1 MRILFIGDLVGKP
14 GRRALETHLDRI
26 VDKHRIDYSIINVE
40 NAADGLGITPEI
52 AEHLFSLGMN
62 CMTSGNHIWDKRE
75 IRDYINEEPRLL
87 RPINYPSDLPGRG
100 VHVGESPAGHRVA
113 VVNVMGRV
121 FMPAVDDPFRMA
133 RAAVEDA
140 RRQARIVIVDV
151 HAEATSEK
159 IAMGWHLDG
168 IASGVVGTH
177 THVQTADER
186 VLPGGTAY
194 ITDVGMTGPYDSVIG
209 MEKEVV
215 LARFLNHSRGRMTP
229 ARGDARLC
237 AVIMEIDPD
246 TGRAGSIERIM
257 MREEK

>member
-14 GRRALETHLDRI
+14 GRRVLEAHLDRI

-40 NAADGLGITPEI
+40 NAADGLGVTPEI

-62 CMTSGNHIWDKRE
+62 CLTSGNHIWDKVE
-75 IRDYINEEPRLL
+75 IRDYIAQEPRLL

-100 VHVGESPAGHRVA
+100 IHVGESPAGHRVA

-133 RAAVEDA
+133 RSVVQEA
-140 RRQARIVIVDV
+140 RKQTPIVIVDV

-168 IASGVVGTH
+168 LASAVVGTH

-186 VLPGGTAY
+186 VLPGGTAF

-209 MEKEVV
+209 MEKEAV
-215 LARFLNHSRGRMTP
+215 LARFLDLPRGRMSP

-237 AVIMEIDPD
+237 AVVIEIDVG
-246 TGRAGSIERIM
+246 TGRARAIERLMI
-257 MREEK
+257 REEQ